1 LIWRFGFR
9 GQRQKHCERQ
19 QVSGPFEN
27 KDATMSKIGL
37 VNGVSSGPSTA
48 RDHAVQQITTR
59 TDSREILANAHRDI
73 ARLHLDDYFIVD
85 VDAHH
90 VEFDSWSEILD
101 HLENPVL
108 RHNAKSM
115 TLNWPNA
122 KQLAFSNHPV
132 GLTFQDVFGR
142 IPHQAE
148 LGEPVEKTDEHRDL
162 TLVRRAMD
170 SMGIQMQVVF
180 PQPMLEMGLH
190 PEPDIVTAMT
200 FAYNRWFTKTILPRE
215 KRVKTL
221 LCLPF
226 HDPDASLKMIQEFG
240 ETPGVVGFMITSQR
254 HAGVHKNMFMRI
266 YHELEERGLPLAFHA
281 GPTWG
286 DTMTSTMNRFLSVHA
301 MSFVTCNMMH
311 MTNWIVNGLPERF
324 PKLKV
329 IWIES
334 GLAWVPFMMQRL
346 DHEYLMRQS
355 DAPLLKRLPSEYIQD
370 MFFTSQPLEVTLPHM
385 LEATFKAVH
394 AETQL
399 MYSSDWPHWDF
410 DVPARIAGLPFL
422 DEQAKRNILGENAR
436 KLFRL

>member
-1 LIWRFGFR
+1 
-9 GQRQKHCERQ
+9 
-19 QVSGPFEN
+19 
-27 KDATMSKIGL
+27 MSKVEL
-37 VNGVSSGPSTA
+37 DNRVASGATSTA
-48 RDHAVQQITTR
+48 SEHQVQQITTR

-90 VEFDSWSEILD
+90 VEFDSWADILK

-108 RHNAKSM
+108 RHNAIAM
-115 TLNWPNA
+115 TENWPNA

-142 IPHQAE
+142 IPHQCE
-148 LGEPVEKTDEHRDL
+148 LGEYVEKTDEHRDL

-170 SMGIQMQVVF
+170 SLGIKMQVVF

-200 FAYNRWFTKTILPRE
+200 FAYNRWFTRTILPRE

-266 YHELEERGLPLAFHA
+266 YRELEERGLPLAFHA

-286 DTMTSTMNRFLSVHA
+286 DTMTSTMNRFLSVHS
-301 MSFVTCNMMH
+301 MSFVTCNMTH
-311 MTNWIVNGLPERF
+311 LTNWIVNGLPERF
-324 PKLKV
+324 PKLKL

-355 DAPLLKRLPSEYIQD
+355 DAPLLKRLRREIHLGNI
-370 MFFTSQPLEVTLPHM
+370 FARQPLEVTIPHL

-394 AETQL
+394 ADTQL

-410 DVPARIAGLPFL
+410 DVPARVAELPFL
-422 DEQAKRNILGENAR
+422 NEQAKRNILGETAR
-436 KLFRL
+436 KLFKL

>member
-1 LIWRFGFR
+1 
-9 GQRQKHCERQ
+9 
-19 QVSGPFEN
+19 
-27 KDATMSKIGL
+27 MSKIEL
-37 VNGVSSGPSTA
+37 VNGVSSGVSNATE
-48 RDHAVQQITTR
+48 HKVQQITTR

-90 VEFDSWSEILD
+90 VEFDSWSEILE

-108 RHNAKSM
+108 RHNAISM
-115 TLNWPNA
+115 TQNWPNA

-148 LGEPVEKTDEHRDL
+148 LGEHVEKTDKHRDL

-170 SMGIQMQVVF
+170 SMGIKMQVVF

-200 FAYNRWFTKTILPRE
+200 FAYNRWFVKTILPRE

-226 HDPDASLKMIQEFG
+226 HDPDASLKMIKEFG

-254 HAGVHKNMFMRI
+254 HAGVYKNMFMRI
-266 YHELEERGLPLAFHA
+266 YRELEERGLPLAFHA

-286 DTMTSTMNRFLSVHA
+286 DTMTSTMNRFLSVHS

-334 GLAWVPFMMQRL
+334 GLAWIPFMMQRL

-355 DAPLLKRLPSEYIQD
+355 DAPLLKRLPSEYIQE
-370 MFFTSQPLEVTLPHM
+370 MFFTSQPLEVTMPHM
-385 LEATFKAVH
+385 LEATLKAVH
-394 AETQL
+394 ADTQL

-410 DVPARIAGLPFL
+410 DVPARIAELPFL
-422 DEQAKRNILGENAR
+422 GEQAKRNILGENAR

>member
-1 LIWRFGFR
+1 
-9 GQRQKHCERQ
+9 
-19 QVSGPFEN
+19 
-27 KDATMSKIGL
+27 MSKTEL
-37 VNGVSSGPSTA
+37 ANGVSSATE
-48 RDHAVQQITTR
+48 HKVQQITTR
-59 TDSREILANAHRDI
+59 TDSREILANARQDI
-73 ARLHLDDYFIVD
+73 ERYRLHDYFIVD

-90 VEFDSWSEILD
+90 VEFDSWSEILQR
-101 HLENPVL
+101 LENPVL
-108 RHNAKSM
+108 RHNAISM
-115 TLNWPNA
+115 TQHWPNA

-148 LGEPVEKTDEHRDL
+148 LGEYVEKTDEHRDL

-170 SMGIQMQVVF
+170 SMGITMQVIF

-200 FAYNRWFTKTILPRE
+200 FAYNRWFTDTILPRE
-215 KRVKTL
+215 KRVKSL
-221 LCLPF
+221 LCMPF
-226 HDPDASLKMIQEFG
+226 HDPDACMKTIQEFG
-240 ETPGVVGFMITSQR
+240 EKQGVVGFMITSQR
-254 HAGVHKNMFMRI
+254 HASVHKNMYMRI
-266 YHELEERGLPLAFHA
+266 YKELEERGLPLAFHA

-286 DTMTSTMNRFLSVHA
+286 DTMTTTMNRFLAVHS

-355 DAPLLKRLPSEYIQD
+355 DAPLLKRLPSEYIAE
-370 MFFTSQPLEVTLPHM
+370 MFFTSQPLEVTMPHM
-385 LEATFKAVH
+385 LEATFKAVR

-422 DEQAKRNILGENAR
+422 SEQAKRNILGDNAR
-436 KLFRL
+436 RVFKL